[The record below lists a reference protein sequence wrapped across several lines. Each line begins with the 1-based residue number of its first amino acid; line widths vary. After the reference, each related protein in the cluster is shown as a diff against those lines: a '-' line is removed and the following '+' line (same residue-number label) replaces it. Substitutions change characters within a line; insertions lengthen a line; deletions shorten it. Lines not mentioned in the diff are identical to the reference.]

1 MKKTVKIPKSRLY
14 APIDFGEAIAT
25 RRVCDV
31 SLAYTEYG
39 FVQFASNK
47 LVLFDAYSS
56 AHKYLPFAREFGV
69 VGFPYCLCCMTDG
82 GERVAYCGFKFGE
95 EKIDRWELCFPG
107 ERDKILGKLAY
118 SSDAAASS
126 ILSGVCCLADEVAYK
141 TYASHLSDEVHPLA
155 GHIILNGQ
163 THTTVE
169 MFGNSYAV
177 FSTGWGD
184 GVYRSYVG
192 LTEDGRIMNLIVDF
206 GMIDYPSAG
215 DETVDVEIEEEDTYL
230 YDPAKSESENNVARW
245 TLALERATSPVE
257 RLMAYSRR
265 GYAYH
270 SMGKFDAALSDYEA
284 AATECSHVTDRG
296 ELLRAWSVYENAAS
310 LYIQK
315 NDYMSAIK
323 IMQAALSIRDNFYA
337 GAYFRLIDLYL
348 ITKNGEKAFEIAES
362 MILSRPDDPA
372 ANVKYAE
379 VCVSQ
384 MEYEKAAK
392 TYKRLADEFK
402 LFENLFDE
410 ASCLI
415 ELDDLDG
422 ADAALESY
430 PSKEYN
436 EQYWY
441 YKAYIDFKRHD
452 YTEAFVKAD
461 KSHSLDPEYMPA
473 LYLLIDIESIL
484 QEYHAVA
491 RYAEEYKRLRP
502 DGEYGYNVCAEAHLI
517 LGNISECSRNYY
529 YIYDKIKHDD
539 KYAALAAITAARL
552 GDGRR
557 RSSLLRKLR
566 RKRNEYYYGAMYA
579 IDAKRH
585 SKRDSSM
592 SKFVYK
598 LHSDD
603 EFMLQLA
610 VFLTESGS
618 VSAASHLL
626 NVLSRSGTPPYD
638 VVAQQMRIAAKVGD
652 YKLFDS
658 FFDYYVK
665 TFLDGKLTVDQ
676 TDALRC
682 NLGRTTGKTDA
693 NRTNKAES
701 RIEQGRPYVVVE
713 VRRENGESVV
723 K

>member
-1 MKKTVKIPKSRLY
+1 MKKKIKIPKSRLY
-14 APIDFGEAIAT
+14 APIDFGEAISS
-25 RRVCDV
+25 RRACDV
-31 SLAYTEYG
+31 NLTYTEYG

-56 AHKYLPFAREFGV
+56 AHKYSPFNREFGV
-69 VGFPYCLCCMTDG
+69 VGFPYALSCMTDS
-82 GERVAYCGFKFGE
+82 GERVAYCGLRFGE
-95 EKIDRWELCFPG
+95 EKIDRWQLCISG
-107 ERDKILGKLAY
+107 DRDKVIGKLGFSA
-118 SSDAAASS
+118 DAAATS
-126 ILSGVCCLADEVAYK
+126 ILSGVCCIADEIAYK
-141 TYASHLSDEVHPLA
+141 EYASHLSDDVHPLA

-169 MFGNSYAV
+169 LFGHDYAV

-184 GVYRSYVG
+184 GVFRAYAG
-192 LTEDGRIMNLIVDF
+192 LTEDGRVMNIIVDF
-206 GMIDYPSAG
+206 GMIEYPPPS
-215 DETVDVEIEEEDTYL
+215 DETVEVEIEEEDAYL
-230 YDPAKSESENNVARW
+230 YDPTKSESENNVARW
-245 TLALERATSPVE
+245 TQALERATDPAE
-257 RLMAYSRR
+257 KLTAYSRR

-270 SMGKFDAALSDYEA
+270 SMGNFDAALSDYEA
-284 AATECSHVTDRG
+284 AAAECSRVTDRG

-315 NDYMSAIK
+315 NDFHSAIK
-323 IMQAALSIRDNFYA
+323 LMQAALSIRDNFYA

-348 ITKNGEKAFEIAES
+348 VTKNGDKAFEIAES

-372 ANVKYAE
+372 AIVKYAE

-384 MEYEKAAK
+384 MEYDKAAE
-392 TYKRLADEFK
+392 TYKRLAEEFK
-402 LFENLFDE
+402 LFENFFDE
-410 ASCLI
+410 AACLI

-422 ADAALESY
+422 ATAALESY

-441 YKAYIDFKRHD
+441 YKAYIDFKRRD

-491 RYAEEYKRLRP
+491 RYAEEYKKLRP
-502 DGEYGYNVCAEAHLI
+502 DGEYGYDVCAEAHLI

-529 YIYDKIKHDD
+529 YIYDKIKKDD

-557 RSSLLRKLR
+557 RSSLLKKLR

-585 SKRDSSM
+585 RKRDSSM

-610 VFLTESGS
+610 VFLTESDS

-626 NVLSRSGTPPYD
+626 NVLSRSGVPTYD

-665 TFLDGKLTVDQ
+665 TFLDGKLNADQ
-676 TDALRC
+676 AEILKI
-682 NLGRTTGKTDA
+682 NLGRTDIIKSESEKSDKIDA
-693 NRTNKAES
+693 PGVV
-701 RIEQGRPYVVVE
+701 IEVGRE
-713 VRRENGESVV
+713 DGEPEG
-723 K
+723 